1 MSNPM
6 LALVAAA
13 ALFTGSPSD
22 GESWLREAEGR
33 LYAWPKPASVVRF
46 HVRTDVLEKTIEGLK
61 QQLPPNPTPDMVK
74 ALDAL
79 RRIEIQGTVDTGT
92 GQATTEIDIPMDTS
106 DPRRKEAV
114 EKTRAGITTMVTKSF
129 EALPLSDPSLS
140 GKGRSVLE
148 AKEDGGALVVK
159 VSGKVPGEDTTI
171 RMDRNRMLPE
181 SFESSAMSMKV
192 RYTEVLPGKFAPARL
207 DIQIPGQAK
216 SSATFTYQRVGNL
229 VFPSTVVAASGGMSA
244 RLEFLSLSV
253 DKPGR

>member
-1 MSNPM
+1 VPVEIQDDVEFLRANVD
-6 LALVAAA
+6 LAM
-13 ALFTGSPSD
+13 G
-22 GESWLREAEGR
+22 
-33 LYAWPKPASVVRF
+33 KPA
-46 HVRTDVLEKTIEGLK
+46 
-61 QQLPPNPTPDMVK
+61 
-74 ALDAL
+74 
-79 RRIEIQGTVDTGT
+79 
-92 GQATTEIDIPMDTS
+92 
-106 DPRRKEAV
+106 EAV
-114 EKTRAGITTMVTKSF
+114 TV
-129 EALPLSDPSLS
+129 LQPLKSDPSLS

-192 RYTEVLPGKFAPARL
+192 RYTEVLPGKFAQARL